1 MSNSQINLPKTAFS
15 MKANLPAREPE
26 ILEYWQKI
34 NLYRELRNS
43 SKGKEKFVLHDGPPY
58 ANGNIHMGTALNKIL
73 KDIIVK
79 FHQMDGKDSI
89 YVPGWDCHG
98 LPIEWKIEEQYKKN
112 KKNKNDV
119 PIVEF
124 RKECRLFAEKWIEVH
139 KGQFKRLGVVGDW
152 ENYYSTMSFDAEA
165 QIVRELGKFLKEG
178 SLYRGFKPVL
188 WSTVEKTAL
197 ADAEVERVLSM
208 ADGALL
214 LIDSAEG
221 VMPQTKFVL
230 SKALK
235 QGLKP
240 IVVINKLDKADQRA
254 NEVLDE
260 TFDLFVSLD
269 ANEEQLDFPVLY
281 ASGRS
286 GWADTEVDGPR
297 ENLNPLLDL
306 ILDHVKPAKFE
317 KEKPFAM
324 LSTLLYADSFLG
336 RSLVGRITQGTAKAN
351 QSIKAI
357 NLNGE
362 KVDEGKL
369 TKIFRYEGTKK
380 VPIEVGEAGDI
391 VVIAGLE
398 NANVADTICDLDV
411 NEPIS
416 ATPIDP
422 PTMSITITVNT
433 SPLAGKEGKKL
444 TSTQIRDRLLQEAQ
458 NNVGITFA
466 ENNGNDSFVVS
477 GRGELMLEILLTQMR
492 REGFEM
498 TVSPPKVLYQTDESG
513 KKLEPIEEITMDL
526 DEEYSSKVID
536 SMNRRKGKLIDLKD
550 TGKDKKRLIFHAPTR
565 GLMGYTSRFLTLT
578 KGNGVIN
585 RIFHSYG
592 PFEGEMEGRRNG
604 ALIAMEQGKAV
615 AFAIF
620 NLQARGE
627 MFVTHND
634 PVYPG
639 MIVGLSPKPGD
650 MIINVMKGK
659 KLTNMRTQGTDEN
672 VVLTPVRKMSIAEQ
686 LSMLNT
692 DEALEITPESCRL
705 RKSILDPHERKRS
718 EKSGAAA

>member
-1 MSNSQINLPKTAFS
+1 MSNNIRNITIIANVDHGKTTMIDNL
-15 MKANLPAREPE
+15 MKQSGSFRENEVVDERLMDSGELEKERGITILAKPAS
-26 ILEYWQKI
+26 IDWQGT
-34 NLYRELRNS
+34 R
-43 SKGKEKFVLHDGPPY
+43 V
-58 ANGNIHMGTALNKIL
+58 NIIDT
-73 KDIIVK
+73 
-79 FHQMDGKDSI
+79 
-89 YVPGWDCHG
+89 PGHRD
-98 LPIEWKIEEQYKKN
+98 
-112 KKNKNDV
+112 
-119 PIVEF
+119 
-124 RKECRLFAEKWIEVH
+124 FA
-139 KGQFKRLGVVGDW
+139 
-152 ENYYSTMSFDAEA
+152 
-165 QIVRELGKFLKEG
+165 
-178 SLYRGFKPVL
+178 
-188 WSTVEKTAL
+188 
-197 ADAEVERVLSM
+197 AEVERVLSM

-230 SKALK
+230 AKALK

-269 ANEEQLDFPVLY
+269 ANEEQLDFPVMY

-286 GWADTEVDGPR
+286 GWADKEVDGPR
-297 ENLNPLLDL
+297 ENLHPLLDL
-306 ILDHVKPAKFE
+306 IIEHVKPADLDKT
-317 KEKPFAM
+317 KPFAM

-336 RSLVGRITQGTAKAN
+336 RSLVGKISQGTAKAN
-351 QSIKAI
+351 QAIKAI
-357 NLNGE
+357 NLKGE
-362 KVDEGKL
+362 KVDEGRL

-398 NANVADTICDLDV
+398 KANVADTICDLEV
-411 NEPIS
+411 NDPLP

-422 PTMSITITVNT
+422 PTMSITISVNS
-433 SPLAGKEGKKL
+433 SPLAGTEGKKL
-444 TSTQIRDRLLQEAQ
+444 TSTQIRDRLVTEAQ
-458 NNVGITFA
+458 NNVGI
-466 ENNGNDSFVVS
+466 SFSQNANVDAFVIS

-498 TVSPPKVLYQTDESG
+498 TVSPPKVLYQKDDNG
-513 KKLEPIEEITMDL
+513 NRLEPIEEITVDV
-526 DEEYSSKVID
+526 DEEFSSKIID
-536 SMNRRKGKLIDLKD
+536 SMNRRKGKLLDLKD

-578 KGNGVIN
+578 KGTGVIN
-585 RIFHSYG
+585 RIFHGYG
-592 PFEGEMEGRRNG
+592 KFEGEMDGRKNG
-604 ALIAMEQGKAV
+604 ALISMANGKAV

-634 PVYPG
+634 PVYEG
-639 MIVGLSPKPGD
+639 MIVGLAPKPGD

-659 KLTNMRTQGTDEN
+659 QLTNMRTQGTDEN
-672 VVLTPVRKMSIAEQ
+672 VVLTPVRQMSIAEQ

-692 DEALEITPESCRL
+692 DEALEITPKSLRL
-705 RKSILDPHERKRS
+705 RKAILNPNDRKKN
-718 EKSGAAA
+718 EKSGTPL

>member
-1 MSNSQINLPKTAFS
+1 MNNNIRNITIIAHVDHGKTTMIDTL
-15 MKANLPAREPE
+15 MKQSGSFRENEVVDERLMDSGELEKERGITILAKPAS
-26 ILEYWQKI
+26 ITW
-34 NLYRELRNS
+34 
-43 SKGKEKFVLHDGPPY
+43 
-58 ANGNIHMGTALNKIL
+58 
-73 KDIIVK
+73 
-79 FHQMDGKDSI
+79 KDSRI
-89 YVPGWDCHG
+89 NIIDTPGHRD
-98 LPIEWKIEEQYKKN
+98 
-112 KKNKNDV
+112 
-119 PIVEF
+119 
-124 RKECRLFAEKWIEVH
+124 FA
-139 KGQFKRLGVVGDW
+139 
-152 ENYYSTMSFDAEA
+152 
-165 QIVRELGKFLKEG
+165 
-178 SLYRGFKPVL
+178 
-188 WSTVEKTAL
+188 
-197 ADAEVERVLSM
+197 AEVERVLSM

-230 SKALK
+230 AKALK

-240 IVVINKLDKADQRA
+240 IVIINKLDKADQRA

-286 GWADTEVDGPR
+286 GWASKEVDGPR
-297 ENLNPLLDL
+297 ENLHPLLDL
-306 ILDHVKPAKFE
+306 ILEHVNPDDLDKT
-317 KEKPFAM
+317 KPFAM

-336 RSLVGRITQGTAKAN
+336 RSLVGKISQGTAKAN
-351 QSIKAI
+351 QPIKAI
-357 NLNGE
+357 NLKGE
-362 KVDEGKL
+362 IVDEGRL

-398 NANVADTICDLDV
+398 KANVADTICDPEV
-411 NEPIS
+411 NEPLP

-422 PTMSITITVNT
+422 PTMSITISVNS
-433 SPLAGKEGKKL
+433 SPLAGTEGKKL
-444 TSTQIRDRLLQEAQ
+444 TSTQIRDRLVTEAQ
-458 NNVGITFA
+458 NNVGISFSQ
-466 ENNGNDSFVVS
+466 NNNVDAFVIS

-498 TVSPPKVLYQTDESG
+498 TVSPPKVLYQKDENG
-513 KKLEPIEEITMDL
+513 NRLEPIEEITVDL
-526 DEEYSSKVID
+526 DEEFSSKIID
-536 SMNRRKGKLIDLKD
+536 SMNRRKGKLLDLKD

-578 KGNGVIN
+578 KGTGVIN
-585 RIFHSYG
+585 RIFHGYG
-592 PFEGEMEGRRNG
+592 KFEGEMDGRKNG
-604 ALIAMEQGKAV
+604 ALISMANGKAV

-634 PVYPG
+634 PVYEG
-639 MIVGLSPKPGD
+639 MIVGLAPKAGD

-659 KLTNMRTQGTDEN
+659 QLTNMRTQGTDEN
-672 VVLTPVRKMSIAEQ
+672 VVLTPVRQMSIAEQ

-692 DEALEITPESCRL
+692 DEALEITPKSLRL
-705 RKSILDPHERKRS
+705 RKAILNPNDRKKN
-718 EKSGAAA
+718 EKSSTPL

>member
-1 MSNSQINLPKTAFS
+1 MTASIRNITIIAHVDHGKTTLIDNLMKQSGSFRENEVVDERLMDSGELEKERGITILAKPASIN
-15 MKANLPAREPE
+15 
-26 ILEYWQKI
+26 W
-34 NLYRELRNS
+34 
-43 SKGKEKFVLHDGPPY
+43 
-58 ANGNIHMGTALNKIL
+58 
-73 KDIIVK
+73 
-79 FHQMDGKDSI
+79 KDSRI
-89 YVPGWDCHG
+89 NIIDTPGHRD
-98 LPIEWKIEEQYKKN
+98 
-112 KKNKNDV
+112 
-119 PIVEF
+119 
-124 RKECRLFAEKWIEVH
+124 FA
-139 KGQFKRLGVVGDW
+139 
-152 ENYYSTMSFDAEA
+152 
-165 QIVRELGKFLKEG
+165 
-178 SLYRGFKPVL
+178 
-188 WSTVEKTAL
+188 
-197 ADAEVERVLSM
+197 AEVERVLSM

-230 SKALK
+230 AKALK

-254 NEVLDE
+254 DEVLNE

-269 ANEEQLDFPVLY
+269 ANEEQLDFPVIY

-286 GWADTEVDGPR
+286 GWASNEIDGPR

-306 ILDHVKPAKFE
+306 VIDHVKPAEFDKS
-317 KEKPFAM
+317 KPFAM

-336 RSLVGRITQGTAKAN
+336 RSLVGRISQGTAKAN
-351 QSIKAI
+351 QQIKAI
-357 NLNGE
+357 NLDGE
-362 KVDEGKL
+362 KVDEGRL

-398 NANVADTICDLDV
+398 KANVADTICDTEVDI
-411 NEPIS
+411 PIQ

-422 PTMSITITVNT
+422 PTMSIKITVNS
-433 SPLAGKEGKKL
+433 SPLAGTEGKKL
-444 TSTQIRDRLLQEAQ
+444 TSTQIRERLVQEAQ
-458 NNVGITFA
+458 NNVGISFS
-466 ENNGNDSFVVS
+466 ENENKDSFEIS

-498 TVSPPKVLYQTDESG
+498 TVSPPRVLFQKNENG
-513 KKLEPIEEITMDL
+513 EKLEPIEEITMDL
-526 DEEYSSKVID
+526 DEEFSSKVID
-536 SMNRRKGKLIDLKD
+536 SMNKRKGKLIDLKD
-550 TGKDKKRLIFHAPTR
+550 TGKNKKRLIFHAPTR

-578 KGNGVIN
+578 KGTGVIN

-592 PFEGEMEGRRNG
+592 KFEGDMEGRRNG
-604 ALIAMEQGKAV
+604 ALISMEQGKAV
-615 AFAIF
+615 AFAIY

-634 PVYPG
+634 PVYSG

-686 LSMLNT
+686 LSMLNS
-692 DEALEITPESCRL
+692 DEALEITPNSCRL
-705 RKSILDPHERKRS
+705 RKAVLDPHERKKLSKLS
-718 EKSGAAA
+718 EAS

>member
-1 MSNSQINLPKTAFS
+1 MSNNIRNITIIAHVDHGKTTMIDNLMKQSGSFRENEVVDERLMDSGELEKERGITILAKPASIN
-15 MKANLPAREPE
+15 
-26 ILEYWQKI
+26 WQ
-34 NLYRELRNS
+34 NS
-43 SKGKEKFVLHDGPPY
+43 RV
-58 ANGNIHMGTALNKIL
+58 NIIDT
-73 KDIIVK
+73 
-79 FHQMDGKDSI
+79 
-89 YVPGWDCHG
+89 PGHRD
-98 LPIEWKIEEQYKKN
+98 
-112 KKNKNDV
+112 
-119 PIVEF
+119 
-124 RKECRLFAEKWIEVH
+124 FA
-139 KGQFKRLGVVGDW
+139 
-152 ENYYSTMSFDAEA
+152 
-165 QIVRELGKFLKEG
+165 
-178 SLYRGFKPVL
+178 
-188 WSTVEKTAL
+188 
-197 ADAEVERVLSM
+197 AEVERVLSM

-230 SKALK
+230 AKALK

-286 GWADTEVDGPR
+286 GWASKEVDGPR
-297 ENLNPLLDL
+297 ENLHPLLDL
-306 ILDHVKPAKFE
+306 IIEHVKPAELDKT
-317 KEKPFAM
+317 KPFAM

-336 RSLVGRITQGTAKAN
+336 RSLVGRISQGTAKAN
-351 QSIKAI
+351 QPIKAI
-357 NLNGE
+357 NLKGE

-380 VPIEVGEAGDI
+380 VPIEIGEAGDI

-398 NANVADTICDLDV
+398 KANVADTICDPELND
-411 NEPIS
+411 PIS

-422 PTMSITITVNT
+422 PTMSITISVNS
-433 SPLAGKEGKKL
+433 SPLAGTEGKKL
-444 TSTQIRDRLLQEAQ
+444 TSTQIRDRLVSEAQ
-458 NNVGITFA
+458 NNVGITFSQ
-466 ENNGNDSFVVS
+466 NTNVDSFVIS

-498 TVSPPKVLYQTDESG
+498 TVSPPKVLYQKDEAG
-513 KKLEPIEEITMDL
+513 NKLEPIEEITVDL
-526 DEEYSSKVID
+526 DEEYSSKIID
-536 SMNRRKGKLIDLKD
+536 SMNRRKGKLLDLKD
-550 TGKDKKRLIFHAPTR
+550 TGKDKKRLVFHAPTR

-578 KGNGVIN
+578 KGTGVIN
-585 RIFHSYG
+585 RIFHGYG
-592 PFEGEMEGRRNG
+592 KFEGEMDGRKNG
-604 ALIAMEQGKAV
+604 ALISMSTGKAV

-634 PVYPG
+634 PVYEG
-639 MIVGLSPKPGD
+639 MIVGLTPKPGD

-659 KLTNMRTQGTDEN
+659 QLTNMRTQGTDEN
-672 VVLTPVRKMSIAEQ
+672 VVLTPVRQMSIAEQ

-692 DEALEITPESCRL
+692 DEALEITPKSLRL
-705 RKSILDPHERKRS
+705 RKAILNPHERKKS

>member
-1 MSNSQINLPKTAFS
+1 MSNNIRNITIIAHVDHGKTTMIDNLMKQSGSFRDNEVVDERLMDSGELEKERGITILAKPASIN
-15 MKANLPAREPE
+15 
-26 ILEYWQKI
+26 WQ
-34 NLYRELRNS
+34 NS
-43 SKGKEKFVLHDGPPY
+43 RV
-58 ANGNIHMGTALNKIL
+58 NIIDT
-73 KDIIVK
+73 
-79 FHQMDGKDSI
+79 
-89 YVPGWDCHG
+89 PGHRD
-98 LPIEWKIEEQYKKN
+98 
-112 KKNKNDV
+112 
-119 PIVEF
+119 
-124 RKECRLFAEKWIEVH
+124 FA
-139 KGQFKRLGVVGDW
+139 
-152 ENYYSTMSFDAEA
+152 
-165 QIVRELGKFLKEG
+165 
-178 SLYRGFKPVL
+178 
-188 WSTVEKTAL
+188 
-197 ADAEVERVLSM
+197 AEVERVLSM

-230 SKALK
+230 AKALK

-286 GWADTEVDGPR
+286 GWASKEVDGAR
-297 ENLNPLLDL
+297 ENLHPLLDL
-306 ILDHVKPAKFE
+306 IIEHVKPAELDKT
-317 KEKPFAM
+317 KPFAM

-336 RSLVGRITQGTAKAN
+336 RSLVGRISQGTAKAN
-351 QSIKAI
+351 QPIKAI
-357 NLNGE
+357 NLKGE

-380 VPIEVGEAGDI
+380 VPIEIGEAGDI

-398 NANVADTICDLDV
+398 KANVADTICDPELND
-411 NEPIS
+411 PIP

-422 PTMSITITVNT
+422 PTMSITISVNS
-433 SPLAGKEGKKL
+433 SPLAGTEGKKL
-444 TSTQIRDRLLQEAQ
+444 TSTQIRDRLVSEAQ
-458 NNVGITFA
+458 NNVGITFSQNA
-466 ENNGNDSFVVS
+466 NVDSFVIS

-498 TVSPPKVLYQTDESG
+498 TVSPPKVLYQTDEAG
-513 KKLEPIEEITMDL
+513 NKLEPIEEITVDL
-526 DEEYSSKVID
+526 DEEYSSKIID
-536 SMNRRKGKLIDLKD
+536 SMNRRKGKLLDLKD
-550 TGKDKKRLIFHAPTR
+550 TGKDKKRLVFHAPTR

-578 KGNGVIN
+578 KGTGVIN
-585 RIFHSYG
+585 RIFHGYG
-592 PFEGEMEGRRNG
+592 KFEGEMDGRKNG
-604 ALIAMEQGKAV
+604 ALISMSTGKAV

-634 PVYPG
+634 PVYEG
-639 MIVGLSPKPGD
+639 MIVGLTPKPGD

-659 KLTNMRTQGTDEN
+659 QLTNMRTQGTDEN
-672 VVLTPVRKMSIAEQ
+672 VVLTPVRQMSIAEQ

-692 DEALEITPESCRL
+692 DEALEITPKSLRL
-705 RKSILDPHERKRS
+705 RKAILNPHDRKKS

>member
-1 MSNSQINLPKTAFS
+1 MNNNIRNITIIAHVDHGKTTMIDALMKQSGSFRENEVVEERLMDSGELEKERGITILAKPASIN
-15 MKANLPAREPE
+15 
-26 ILEYWQKI
+26 WQGSRI
-34 NLYRELRNS
+34 N
-43 SKGKEKFVLHDGPPY
+43 
-58 ANGNIHMGTALNKIL
+58 
-73 KDIIVK
+73 II
-79 FHQMDGKDSI
+79 DT
-89 YVPGWDCHG
+89 PGHRD
-98 LPIEWKIEEQYKKN
+98 
-112 KKNKNDV
+112 
-119 PIVEF
+119 
-124 RKECRLFAEKWIEVH
+124 FA
-139 KGQFKRLGVVGDW
+139 
-152 ENYYSTMSFDAEA
+152 
-165 QIVRELGKFLKEG
+165 
-178 SLYRGFKPVL
+178 
-188 WSTVEKTAL
+188 
-197 ADAEVERVLSM
+197 AEVERVLSM

-214 LIDSAEG
+214 LIDSSEG

-230 SKALK
+230 AKALK

-240 IVVINKLDKADQRA
+240 IVIINKLDKPDQRA
-254 NEVLDE
+254 EEVLDE

-286 GWADTEVDGPR
+286 GWASKEVDEPR
-297 ENLNPLLDL
+297 ENLHPLLDL
-306 ILDHVKPAKFE
+306 ILEHVKPDE
-317 KEKPFAM
+317 LDNSKPFAM

-336 RSLVGRITQGTAKAN
+336 RSLVGKISQGSAKAN
-351 QSIKAI
+351 QQIKAI
-357 NLNGE
+357 NLQGE
-362 KVDEGKL
+362 KVDEGRL

-398 NANVADTICDLDV
+398 KANVADTICDIEV

-422 PTMSITITVNT
+422 PTMSIKVTVNS
-433 SPLAGKEGKKL
+433 SPLAGTEGKKL
-444 TSTQIRDRLLQEAQ
+444 TSTQIRDRLILEAQ
-458 NNVGITFA
+458 NNVGITFS
-466 ENNGNDSFVVS
+466 ENKNNDAFEIS

-498 TVSPPKVLYQTDESG
+498 TVSPPKVLFKKDENG
-513 KKLEPIEEITMDL
+513 NKLEPIEEITMDL
-526 DEEYSSKVID
+526 DEEHSSKVID

-592 PFEGEMEGRRNG
+592 KYEGEMEGRRNG
-604 ALIAMEQGKAV
+604 ALISMETGKAV

-634 PVYPG
+634 PVYVG
-639 MIVGLSPKPGD
+639 MIVGLAPKSGD
-650 MIINVMKGK
+650 LQINVMKGK

-686 LSMLNT
+686 LSILNT
-692 DEALEITPESCRL
+692 DEALEITPKSCRL
-705 RKSILDPHERKRS
+705 RKAILNPHERKKS
-718 EKSGAAA
+718 EKASASAA

>member
-1 MSNSQINLPKTAFS
+1 MSNNIRNITIIAHVDHGKTTMIDNLMKQSGSFRENEVVDERLMDSGELEKERGITILAKPASINWK
-15 MKANLPAREPE
+15 
-26 ILEYWQKI
+26 
-34 NLYRELRNS
+34 NS
-43 SKGKEKFVLHDGPPY
+43 RV
-58 ANGNIHMGTALNKIL
+58 NIIDT
-73 KDIIVK
+73 
-79 FHQMDGKDSI
+79 
-89 YVPGWDCHG
+89 PGHRD
-98 LPIEWKIEEQYKKN
+98 
-112 KKNKNDV
+112 
-119 PIVEF
+119 
-124 RKECRLFAEKWIEVH
+124 FA
-139 KGQFKRLGVVGDW
+139 
-152 ENYYSTMSFDAEA
+152 
-165 QIVRELGKFLKEG
+165 
-178 SLYRGFKPVL
+178 
-188 WSTVEKTAL
+188 
-197 ADAEVERVLSM
+197 AEVERVLSM

-230 SKALK
+230 AKALK

-286 GWADTEVDGPR
+286 GWASKEVDGPR
-297 ENLNPLLDL
+297 ENLHPLLDL
-306 ILDHVKPAKFE
+306 ILKHVKPAELDKD
-317 KEKPFAM
+317 KPFAM

-336 RSLVGRITQGTAKAN
+336 RSLVGRISQGTAKAN
-351 QSIKAI
+351 QPIKAI
-357 NLNGE
+357 NLKGE

-398 NANVADTICDLDV
+398 KANVADTICDPELND
-411 NEPIS
+411 PIP

-422 PTMSITITVNT
+422 PTMSITISVNS
-433 SPLAGKEGKKL
+433 SPLAGTEGKKL
-444 TSTQIRDRLLQEAQ
+444 TSTQIRDRLISEAQ
-458 NNVGITFA
+458 NNVGITFSQ
-466 ENNGNDSFVVS
+466 NTNVDSFVIS

-498 TVSPPKVLYQTDESG
+498 TVSPPKVLYQKDENG
-513 KKLEPIEEITMDL
+513 DKLEPIEEITVDL
-526 DEEYSSKVID
+526 DEEFSSKIID
-536 SMNRRKGKLIDLKD
+536 SMNRRKGKLLDLKD
-550 TGKDKKRLIFHAPTR
+550 TGKDKKRLVFHAPTR

-578 KGNGVIN
+578 KGTGVIN
-585 RIFHSYG
+585 RIFHGYG
-592 PFEGEMEGRRNG
+592 KFEGEMDGRKNG
-604 ALIAMEQGKAV
+604 ALISMSTGKAV

-634 PVYPG
+634 PVYEG
-639 MIVGLSPKPGD
+639 MIVGLTPKPGD

-659 KLTNMRTQGTDEN
+659 QLTNMRTQGTDEN
-672 VVLTPVRKMSIAEQ
+672 VVLTPVRQMSIAEQ

-692 DEALEITPESCRL
+692 DEALEITPQSLRL
-705 RKSILDPHERKRS
+705 RKAILNPHDRKKS

>member
-1 MSNSQINLPKTAFS
+1 MTASIRNITIIAHVDHGKTTLIDNLMKQSGSFRENEVVDERLMDSGELEKERGITILAKPASIN
-15 MKANLPAREPE
+15 
-26 ILEYWQKI
+26 W
-34 NLYRELRNS
+34 
-43 SKGKEKFVLHDGPPY
+43 
-58 ANGNIHMGTALNKIL
+58 
-73 KDIIVK
+73 
-79 FHQMDGKDSI
+79 KDSRI
-89 YVPGWDCHG
+89 NIIDTPGHRD
-98 LPIEWKIEEQYKKN
+98 
-112 KKNKNDV
+112 
-119 PIVEF
+119 
-124 RKECRLFAEKWIEVH
+124 FA
-139 KGQFKRLGVVGDW
+139 
-152 ENYYSTMSFDAEA
+152 
-165 QIVRELGKFLKEG
+165 
-178 SLYRGFKPVL
+178 
-188 WSTVEKTAL
+188 
-197 ADAEVERVLSM
+197 AEVERVLSM

-230 SKALK
+230 AKALK

-254 NEVLDE
+254 DEVLNE

-269 ANEEQLDFPVLY
+269 ANEEQLDFPVIY

-286 GWADTEVDGPR
+286 GWASNEIDGPR

-306 ILDHVKPAKFE
+306 VIDHVKPVEFDKS
-317 KEKPFAM
+317 KPFAM

-336 RSLVGRITQGTAKAN
+336 RSLVGRISQGTAKAN
-351 QSIKAI
+351 QQIKAI
-357 NLNGE
+357 NLDGE
-362 KVDEGKL
+362 KVDEGRL

-398 NANVADTICDLDV
+398 KANVADTICDTEVDI
-411 NEPIS
+411 PIQ

-422 PTMSITITVNT
+422 PTMSIKITVNS
-433 SPLAGKEGKKL
+433 SPLAGTEGKKL
-444 TSTQIRDRLLQEAQ
+444 TSTQIRERLVQEAQ
-458 NNVGITFA
+458 NNVGISFS
-466 ENNGNDSFVVS
+466 ENDSKDSFEIS

-498 TVSPPKVLYQTDESG
+498 TVSPPRVLFKKDENG
-513 KKLEPIEEITMDL
+513 EKLEPIEEITMDL
-526 DEEYSSKVID
+526 DEEFSSKVID
-536 SMNRRKGKLIDLKD
+536 SMNKRKGKLIDLKD
-550 TGKDKKRLIFHAPTR
+550 TGKNKKRLIFHAPTR

-578 KGNGVIN
+578 KGTGVIN
-585 RIFHSYG
+585 RIFHSFG
-592 PFEGEMEGRRNG
+592 KFEGDMEGRRNG
-604 ALIAMEQGKAV
+604 ALISMEQGKAV
-615 AFAIF
+615 AFAIY

-634 PVYPG
+634 PVYSG

-686 LSMLNT
+686 LSMLNS
-692 DEALEITPESCRL
+692 DEALEITPNSCRL
-705 RKSILDPHERKRS
+705 RKAVLDPHERKKLSKLS
-718 EKSGAAA
+718 EAS

>member
-1 MSNSQINLPKTAFS
+1 MSNNIRNITIIAHVDHGKTTMIDNLMKQSGSFRENEVIDERLMDSGELEKERGITILAKPASIN
-15 MKANLPAREPE
+15 
-26 ILEYWQKI
+26 W
-34 NLYRELRNS
+34 
-43 SKGKEKFVLHDGPPY
+43 
-58 ANGNIHMGTALNKIL
+58 
-73 KDIIVK
+73 
-79 FHQMDGKDSI
+79 KDSRVNI
-89 YVPGWDCHG
+89 IDTPGHRD
-98 LPIEWKIEEQYKKN
+98 
-112 KKNKNDV
+112 
-119 PIVEF
+119 
-124 RKECRLFAEKWIEVH
+124 FA
-139 KGQFKRLGVVGDW
+139 
-152 ENYYSTMSFDAEA
+152 
-165 QIVRELGKFLKEG
+165 
-178 SLYRGFKPVL
+178 
-188 WSTVEKTAL
+188 
-197 ADAEVERVLSM
+197 AEVERVLSM

-230 SKALK
+230 AKALK

-286 GWADTEVDGPR
+286 GWASKEVDGPR
-297 ENLNPLLDL
+297 ENLHPLLDL
-306 ILDHVKPAKFE
+306 IIEHVKPAELDKT
-317 KEKPFAM
+317 KPFAM

-336 RSLVGRITQGTAKAN
+336 RSLVGRISQGTAKAN
-351 QSIKAI
+351 QPIKAI
-357 NLNGE
+357 NLKGE

-380 VPIEVGEAGDI
+380 VPIEIGEAGDI

-398 NANVADTICDLDV
+398 KANVADTICDPEL
-411 NEPIS
+411 NEPIP

-422 PTMSITITVNT
+422 PTMSITISVNS
-433 SPLAGKEGKKL
+433 SPLAGTEGKKL
-444 TSTQIRDRLLQEAQ
+444 TSTQIRDRLISEAQ
-458 NNVGITFA
+458 NNVGITFSQNA
-466 ENNGNDSFVVS
+466 NVDSFVIS

-498 TVSPPKVLYQTDESG
+498 TVSPPKVLYQKDEAG
-513 KKLEPIEEITMDL
+513 NKLEPIEEITVDL
-526 DEEYSSKVID
+526 DEEYSSKIID
-536 SMNRRKGKLIDLKD
+536 SMNRRKGKLLDLKD
-550 TGKDKKRLIFHAPTR
+550 TGKNKKRLVFHAPTR

-578 KGNGVIN
+578 KGTGVIN
-585 RIFHSYG
+585 RIFHGYG
-592 PFEGEMEGRRNG
+592 KFEGEMDGRKNG
-604 ALIAMEQGKAV
+604 ALISMSTGKAV

-634 PVYPG
+634 PVYEG
-639 MIVGLSPKPGD
+639 MIVGLTPKPGD

-659 KLTNMRTQGTDEN
+659 QLTNMRTQGTDEN
-672 VVLTPVRKMSIAEQ
+672 VVLTPVRQMSIAEQ

-692 DEALEITPESCRL
+692 DEALEITPKSLRL
-705 RKSILDPHERKRS
+705 RKAILNPHDRKKS

>member
-1 MSNSQINLPKTAFS
+1 MTNDIRNITIIAHVDHGKTTLIDNLMKQSGSFRENEVVDERLMDSGELEKERGITILAKPASINWKDT
-15 MKANLPAREPE
+15 R
-26 ILEYWQKI
+26 I
-34 NLYRELRNS
+34 N
-43 SKGKEKFVLHDGPPY
+43 
-58 ANGNIHMGTALNKIL
+58 
-73 KDIIVK
+73 II
-79 FHQMDGKDSI
+79 DT
-89 YVPGWDCHG
+89 PGHRD
-98 LPIEWKIEEQYKKN
+98 
-112 KKNKNDV
+112 
-119 PIVEF
+119 
-124 RKECRLFAEKWIEVH
+124 FA
-139 KGQFKRLGVVGDW
+139 
-152 ENYYSTMSFDAEA
+152 
-165 QIVRELGKFLKEG
+165 
-178 SLYRGFKPVL
+178 
-188 WSTVEKTAL
+188 
-197 ADAEVERVLSM
+197 AEVERVLSM

-214 LIDSAEG
+214 LVDSAEG

-240 IVVINKLDKADQRA
+240 IVVINKLDKSDQRA

-281 ASGRS
+281 ASGRA
-286 GWADTEVDGPR
+286 GWADTELEGPR
-297 ENLNPLLDL
+297 KNLNKLLDL
-306 ILDHVKPAKFE
+306 ILNHVKPSKFE

-324 LSTLLYADSFLG
+324 LSTLLYADNFLG

-351 QSIKAI
+351 QLIKAI

-380 VPIEVGEAGDI
+380 VPIEIGEAGDI

-398 NANVADTICDLDV
+398 KANVADTICDLDV

-458 NNVGITFA
+458 NNVGINFE
-466 ENNGNDSFVVS
+466 ENDGNDTFVVS

-498 TVSPPKVLYQTDESG
+498 TVSPPKVLYQTDENG

-526 DEEYSSKVID
+526 DEEYSSKVIN

-550 TGKDKKRLIFHAPTR
+550 TGKDKKRLVFHAPTR

-672 VVLTPVRKMSIAEQ
+672 VVLTPVRKMSIAEK
-686 LSMLNT
+686 LSILNT

>member
-1 MSNSQINLPKTAFS
+1 MDNNIRNITIIAHVDHGKTTMIDAL
-15 MKANLPAREPE
+15 MKQSGSFRENE
-26 ILEYWQKI
+26 
-34 NLYRELRNS
+34 
-43 SKGKEKFVLHDGPPY
+43 V
-58 ANGNIHMGTALNKIL
+58 
-73 KDIIVK
+73 
-79 FHQMDGKDSI
+79 
-89 YVPGWDCHG
+89 
-98 LPIEWKIEEQYKKN
+98 IEERLM
-112 KKNKNDV
+112 DSG
-119 PIVEF
+119 ELE
-124 RKECRLFAEKWIEVH
+124 KERGITILAKPASINWQDSRINIIDTPGHRDFA
-139 KGQFKRLGVVGDW
+139 
-152 ENYYSTMSFDAEA
+152 
-165 QIVRELGKFLKEG
+165 
-178 SLYRGFKPVL
+178 
-188 WSTVEKTAL
+188 
-197 ADAEVERVLSM
+197 AEVERVLSM

-230 SKALK
+230 AKTLK

-240 IVVINKLDKADQRA
+240 IVVINKLDKPDQRA
-254 NEVLDE
+254 EEVLDE

-286 GWADTEVDGPR
+286 GWASTELDGSR
-297 ENLNPLLDL
+297 ENLHPLLDL
-306 ILDHVKPAKFE
+306 ILEHVKPDELDKN
-317 KEKPFAM
+317 KPFAM

-336 RSLVGRITQGTAKAN
+336 RSLVGKISQGSAKAN
-351 QSIKAI
+351 QKIKAI
-357 NLNGE
+357 NLQGE
-362 KVDEGKL
+362 KVDEGRL

-398 NANVADTICDLDV
+398 KASVADTICDLEI
-411 NEPIS
+411 NEPIP

-422 PTMSITITVNT
+422 PTMSIKVTVNS
-433 SPLAGKEGKKL
+433 SPLAGTEGKKL
-444 TSTQIRDRLLQEAQ
+444 TSTQIRDRLILEAQ
-458 NNVGITFA
+458 NNVGITFS
-466 ENNGNDSFVVS
+466 ENKNNDAFEIS

-498 TVSPPKVLYQTDESG
+498 TISPPKVLFKKDENG
-513 KKLEPIEEITMDL
+513 NKLEPIEEITMDL
-526 DEEYSSKVID
+526 DEEHSSKVID

-565 GLMGYTSRFLTLT
+565 GLMGYTSRFLTIT

-592 PFEGEMEGRRNG
+592 KYEGEMEGRRNG
-604 ALIAMEQGKAV
+604 ALISMETGKAV

-634 PVYPG
+634 PVYVG
-639 MIVGLSPKPGD
+639 MIVGLAPKAGD
-650 MIINVMKGK
+650 LQINVMKGK

-686 LSMLNT
+686 LSILNT
-692 DEALEITPESCRL
+692 DEALEITPKSCRL
-705 RKSILDPHERKRS
+705 RKAILNPHERKKS
-718 EKSGAAA
+718 EKASASAA

>member
-1 MSNSQINLPKTAFS
+1 MSNNIRNITIIAHVDHGKTTMIDNLMKQSGSFRDNEVVDERLMDSGELEKERGITILAKPASIN
-15 MKANLPAREPE
+15 
-26 ILEYWQKI
+26 WQDS
-34 NLYRELRNS
+34 R
-43 SKGKEKFVLHDGPPY
+43 V
-58 ANGNIHMGTALNKIL
+58 NIIDT
-73 KDIIVK
+73 
-79 FHQMDGKDSI
+79 
-89 YVPGWDCHG
+89 PGHRD
-98 LPIEWKIEEQYKKN
+98 
-112 KKNKNDV
+112 
-119 PIVEF
+119 
-124 RKECRLFAEKWIEVH
+124 FA
-139 KGQFKRLGVVGDW
+139 
-152 ENYYSTMSFDAEA
+152 
-165 QIVRELGKFLKEG
+165 
-178 SLYRGFKPVL
+178 
-188 WSTVEKTAL
+188 
-197 ADAEVERVLSM
+197 AEVERVLSM

-230 SKALK
+230 AKALK

-286 GWADTEVDGPR
+286 GWASKEVDGPR
-297 ENLNPLLDL
+297 ENLHPLLDL
-306 ILDHVKPAKFE
+306 IIEHVKPAELDKT
-317 KEKPFAM
+317 KPFAM

-336 RSLVGRITQGTAKAN
+336 RSLVGKISQGTAKAN
-351 QSIKAI
+351 QPIKAI
-357 NLNGE
+357 NLKGE

-380 VPIEVGEAGDI
+380 VPIEIGEAGDI

-398 NANVADTICDLDV
+398 KANVADTICDPEL
-411 NEPIS
+411 NEPIP

-422 PTMSITITVNT
+422 PTMSITISVNS
-433 SPLAGKEGKKL
+433 SPLAGTEGKKL
-444 TSTQIRDRLLQEAQ
+444 TSTQIRDRLVSEAQ
-458 NNVGITFA
+458 NNVGITFSQN
-466 ENNGNDSFVVS
+466 ENVDSFVIS

-498 TVSPPKVLYQTDESG
+498 TVSPPKVLFQKDEAG
-513 KKLEPIEEITMDL
+513 NKLEPIEEITVDL
-526 DEEYSSKVID
+526 DEEFSSKIID
-536 SMNRRKGKLIDLKD
+536 SMNRRKGKLLDLKD
-550 TGKDKKRLIFHAPTR
+550 TGKDKKRLVFHAPTR

-578 KGNGVIN
+578 KGTGVIN
-585 RIFHSYG
+585 RIFHGYG
-592 PFEGEMEGRRNG
+592 KFEGEMDGRKNG
-604 ALIAMEQGKAV
+604 ALISMSTGKAV

-634 PVYPG
+634 PVYEG
-639 MIVGLSPKPGD
+639 MIVGLTPKPGD

-659 KLTNMRTQGTDEN
+659 QLTNMRTQGTDEN
-672 VVLTPVRKMSIAEQ
+672 VVLTPVRQMSIAEQ

-692 DEALEITPESCRL
+692 DEALEITPKSLRL
-705 RKSILDPHERKRS
+705 RKAILNPHERKKS

>member
-1 MSNSQINLPKTAFS
+1 MSNNIRNITIIAHVDHGKTTMIDNLMKQSGSFRDNEVVDERLMDSGELEKERGITILAKPASIN
-15 MKANLPAREPE
+15 
-26 ILEYWQKI
+26 WQDT
-34 NLYRELRNS
+34 R
-43 SKGKEKFVLHDGPPY
+43 V
-58 ANGNIHMGTALNKIL
+58 NIIDT
-73 KDIIVK
+73 
-79 FHQMDGKDSI
+79 
-89 YVPGWDCHG
+89 PGHRD
-98 LPIEWKIEEQYKKN
+98 
-112 KKNKNDV
+112 
-119 PIVEF
+119 
-124 RKECRLFAEKWIEVH
+124 FA
-139 KGQFKRLGVVGDW
+139 
-152 ENYYSTMSFDAEA
+152 
-165 QIVRELGKFLKEG
+165 
-178 SLYRGFKPVL
+178 
-188 WSTVEKTAL
+188 
-197 ADAEVERVLSM
+197 AEVERVLSM

-230 SKALK
+230 AKALK

-286 GWADTEVDGPR
+286 GWASKEVDGPR
-297 ENLNPLLDL
+297 ENLHPLLDL
-306 ILDHVKPAKFE
+306 IIEHVKPAELDKT
-317 KEKPFAM
+317 KPFAM

-336 RSLVGRITQGTAKAN
+336 RSLVGRISQGTAKAN
-351 QSIKAI
+351 QPIKAI
-357 NLNGE
+357 NLKGE

-380 VPIEVGEAGDI
+380 VPIEIGEAGDI

-398 NANVADTICDLDV
+398 KANVADTICDPELND
-411 NEPIS
+411 PIP

-422 PTMSITITVNT
+422 PTMSITISVNS
-433 SPLAGKEGKKL
+433 SPLAGTEGKKL
-444 TSTQIRDRLLQEAQ
+444 TSTQIRDRLVSEAQ
-458 NNVGITFA
+458 NNVGITFSQ
-466 ENNGNDSFVVS
+466 NTNVDSFVIS

-498 TVSPPKVLYQTDESG
+498 TVSPPKVLFQKDEAG
-513 KKLEPIEEITMDL
+513 NKLEPIEEITVDL
-526 DEEYSSKVID
+526 DEEFSSKIID
-536 SMNRRKGKLIDLKD
+536 SMNRRKGKLLDLKD
-550 TGKDKKRLIFHAPTR
+550 TGKDKKRLVFHAPTR

-578 KGNGVIN
+578 KGTGVIN
-585 RIFHSYG
+585 RIFHGYG
-592 PFEGEMEGRRNG
+592 KFEGEMDGRKNG
-604 ALIAMEQGKAV
+604 ALISMSTGKAV

-634 PVYPG
+634 PVYEG
-639 MIVGLSPKPGD
+639 MIVGLTPKPGD

-659 KLTNMRTQGTDEN
+659 QLTNMRTQGTDEN
-672 VVLTPVRKMSIAEQ
+672 VVLTPVRQMSIAEQ

-692 DEALEITPESCRL
+692 DEALEITPKSLRL
-705 RKSILDPHERKRS
+705 RKAILNPHDRKKS

>member
-1 MSNSQINLPKTAFS
+1 MSNNIRNITIIAHVDHGKTTMIDNL
-15 MKANLPAREPE
+15 MKQSGSFRENEVVDERLMDSGELEKERGITILAKPAS
-26 ILEYWQKI
+26 IDWQGT
-34 NLYRELRNS
+34 R
-43 SKGKEKFVLHDGPPY
+43 V
-58 ANGNIHMGTALNKIL
+58 NIIDT
-73 KDIIVK
+73 
-79 FHQMDGKDSI
+79 
-89 YVPGWDCHG
+89 PGHRD
-98 LPIEWKIEEQYKKN
+98 
-112 KKNKNDV
+112 
-119 PIVEF
+119 
-124 RKECRLFAEKWIEVH
+124 FA
-139 KGQFKRLGVVGDW
+139 
-152 ENYYSTMSFDAEA
+152 
-165 QIVRELGKFLKEG
+165 
-178 SLYRGFKPVL
+178 
-188 WSTVEKTAL
+188 
-197 ADAEVERVLSM
+197 AEVERVLSM

-230 SKALK
+230 AKALK

-269 ANEEQLDFPVLY
+269 ANEEQLDFPVMY

-286 GWADTEVDGPR
+286 GWADKEVDGPR
-297 ENLNPLLDL
+297 ENLHPLLDL
-306 ILDHVKPAKFE
+306 IIEHVKPANLDKT
-317 KEKPFAM
+317 KPFAM

-336 RSLVGRITQGTAKAN
+336 RSLVGKISQGTAKAN
-351 QSIKAI
+351 QPIKAI
-357 NLNGE
+357 NLKGE
-362 KVDEGKL
+362 KVDEGRL

-398 NANVADTICDLDV
+398 KANVADTICDLEV
-411 NEPIS
+411 NDPLP

-422 PTMSITITVNT
+422 PTMSITISVNS
-433 SPLAGKEGKKL
+433 SPLAGTEGKKL
-444 TSTQIRDRLLQEAQ
+444 TSTQIRDRLVTEAQ
-458 NNVGITFA
+458 NNVGI
-466 ENNGNDSFVVS
+466 SFSQNANVDAFVIS

-498 TVSPPKVLYQTDESG
+498 TVSPPKVLYQKDESG
-513 KKLEPIEEITMDL
+513 NRLEPIEEITVDV
-526 DEEYSSKVID
+526 DEEFSSKIID
-536 SMNRRKGKLIDLKD
+536 SMNRRKGKLLDLKD

-578 KGNGVIN
+578 KGTGVIN
-585 RIFHSYG
+585 RIFHGYG
-592 PFEGEMEGRRNG
+592 KFEGEMDGRKNG
-604 ALIAMEQGKAV
+604 ALISMANGKAV

-634 PVYPG
+634 PVYEG
-639 MIVGLSPKPGD
+639 MIVGLAPKPGD

-659 KLTNMRTQGTDEN
+659 QLTNMRTQGTDEN
-672 VVLTPVRKMSIAEQ
+672 VVLTPVRQMSIAEQ

-692 DEALEITPESCRL
+692 DEALEITPKSLRL
-705 RKSILDPHERKRS
+705 RKAILNPNDRKKN
-718 EKSGAAA
+718 EKSGTPL